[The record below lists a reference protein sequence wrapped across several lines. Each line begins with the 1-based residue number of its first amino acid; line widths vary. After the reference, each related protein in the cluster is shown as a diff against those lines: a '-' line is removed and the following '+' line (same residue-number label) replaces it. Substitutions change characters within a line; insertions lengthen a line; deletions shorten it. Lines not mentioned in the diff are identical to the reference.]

1 MGSIR
6 VRTLA
11 SALAFACAFLPAAPA
26 FAGPVGVHPGL
37 KIGIAVSNLNGNLQS
52 LGDLQSRSQMTFGGT
67 LRIDVGGIFTIQP
80 ELNYVPKGADVLAA
94 ITDSLNNQIGEVK
107 ASYKLNYL
115 EFPVLA
121 KFRFPSPG
129 GFAPNIYIA
138 PAAAINLV
146 RKFEADEGA
155 AGLPEGSMDAD
166 LNDVV
171 EAFDF
176 GGSVGGGFD
185 MPTGG
190 GVLTLDAR
198 YNMGFKEIFTTQGA
212 TDDKN
217 RTLSVTLGYTF

>member
-1 MGSIR
+1 MNPIR
-6 VRTLA
+6 TFTTAVAAA
-11 SALAFACAFLPAAPA
+11 SALLLSVPAS
-26 FAGPVGVHPGL
+26 AGPIGVHPGVKL
-37 KIGIAVSNLNGNLQS
+37 GIAVSNLNGNLQS
-52 LGDLQSRSQMTFGGT
+52 LGDLQSRSKMTFGGT
-67 LRIDVGGIFTIQP
+67 LRIEVGRLFTIQP

-94 ITDSLNNQIGEVK
+94 VTDSLNNQIGEVK
-107 ASYKLNYL
+107 GSYKLNYL

-166 LNDVV
+166 LEDVV

-185 MPTGG
+185 MPTGA

-198 YNMGFKEIFTTQGA
+198 YNMGFKEIFTAQGA